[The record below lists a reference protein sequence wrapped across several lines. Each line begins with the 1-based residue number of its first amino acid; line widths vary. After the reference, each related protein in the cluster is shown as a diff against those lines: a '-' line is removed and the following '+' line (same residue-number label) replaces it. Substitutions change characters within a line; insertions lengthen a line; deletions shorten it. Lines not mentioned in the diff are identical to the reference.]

1 MKELGVMQPLLTLG
15 VFLLLAVLP
24 FIILSVTS
32 FIKLSVVFGILRN
45 AIGAQQVPSSAITS
59 LLAFVLTLH
68 VMAPVGVEIK
78 SAWEEGTVSREK
90 KPEIPAVKDLGT
102 LQVADLLPLGDKLKR
117 VGAPLLRFLEKH
129 SRQKERTFFS
139 GLAEGESFF
148 TLLPAF
154 IISELTEAFAIGFAV
169 FLPFLIL
176 DLVVANILVGLGMVM
191 VTPAVVSLPFKII
204 LFVLVDGWFLLC
216 RGLVL
221 GYQ

>member
-1 MKELGVMQPLLTLG
+1 MKDLGVMQPLFTLG

-24 FIILSVTS
+24 FLILSVTS
-32 FIKLSVVFGILRN
+32 FMKLSVVFGILRN

-68 VMAPVGVEIK
+68 VMAPVGGEMK
-78 SAWEEGTVSREK
+78 SAWQEGQGL
-90 KPEIPAVKDLGT
+90 AVRDLGE
-102 LQVADLLPLGDKLKR
+102 LQLSDLQRMGEKLK
-117 VGAPLLRFLEKH
+117 VATAPLLKFLEKH
-129 SRQKERTFFS
+129 SRQKERAFFS
-139 GLAEGESFF
+139 QLAEGESFF

-154 IISELTEAFAIGFAV
+154 IISELTEAFAIGFAI